1 MHLFRLFCLGM
12 EFLFW
17 HFSMCLFCR
26 FFVAANVVVVIA
38 VALAVNVVVGVGVVI
53 DVDVLVSVGG
63 VNVVV
68 NVFISGNHANV
79 VAVVCNHNL
88 HVLLVC
94 LKCIV
99 LENKIQL
106 KHKAR
111 YHIRESRLLYQP
123 GHRLHT

>member
-26 FFVAANVVVVIA
+26 FFVVAANVVVVVA
-38 VALAVNVVVGVGVVI
+38 VALAVNVVAVAVVGVGVVI

-79 VAVVCNHNL
+79 VAAVNVAAAVCNHNL

-111 YHIRESRLLYQP
+111 
-123 GHRLHT
+123 